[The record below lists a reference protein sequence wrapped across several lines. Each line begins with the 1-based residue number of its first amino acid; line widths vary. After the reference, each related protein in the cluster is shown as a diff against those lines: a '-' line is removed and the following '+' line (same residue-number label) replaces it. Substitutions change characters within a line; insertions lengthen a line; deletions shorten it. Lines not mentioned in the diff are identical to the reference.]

1 MSLSQED
8 LGGGII
14 AVPVMMM
21 DLRKPRNGDA
31 DDCLRLKDVPERS
44 AM

>member
-21 DLRKPRNGDA
+21 DLRMPRSGDE
-31 DDCLRLKDVPERS
+31 DDHLRLRDVPE
-44 AM
+44 